1 MAFRGRPLCFWASRP
16 LAWAIQLGIATTPL
30 ETKIAELAGPSLA
43 GLGYELVRV
52 QVTGKERLTVQVM
65 ADRADGRPIGTDD
78 LELIARQLSAV
89 LDVADPIASPW
100 VLECSSPGI
109 DRPLTRPKD
118 FARFAGHLARIEV
131 DPPQAGQRRFS
142 GTLLDASEA
151 EVHLRLDQG
160 AEVRLPIAAIRK
172 AKLVLTQ
179 SLIDATRAPAHPN

>member
-1 MAFRGRPLCFWASRP
+1 MA
-16 LAWAIQLGIATTPL
+16 IATTPL
-30 ETKIAELAGPSLA
+30 EQKIADLIAPSLS

-52 QVTGKERLTVQVM
+52 QITGKERLVVQVM
-65 ADRADGRPIGTDD
+65 ADRADQAPIGTDD

-131 DPPQAGQRRFS
+131 EPPQAGQRRFA
-142 GTLLDASEA
+142 GTLLGADEQ
-151 EVHLRLDQG
+151 EVHLRSDHG
-160 AEVRLPIAAIRK
+160 AELRLPIAAIRK

-179 SLIDATRAPAHPN
+179 SLIDATRAPAQPN